1 MAIVLNE
8 IKPGKIPFA
17 KLEFDTSLL
26 SSTDDQPFKT
36 LLIADASVDPQ
47 NFLGK
52 PTRAKTTEQVE
63 REYGKDSVLSQMARY
78 WLDNVPSIPLYLL
91 PMPEDANAGAI
102 AARLVSLQTGGQ
114 FNIVVTR
121 FNEAEALGAVAQHLN
136 EMGRGDRGRDGLAF
150 AAKSGSYE
158 DLLTFLENGSG
169 AGEAAEAKAPV
180 NFKSLT
186 VLASPVVKTSETDNF
201 PDYMRAMIY
210 AATVAPEAQ
219 IDPSRPFH
227 SLTLKD
233 LPAPLEEDEFSEGE
247 LENLVTAGYAVY
259 GVTFNRDSQLLRA
272 VTTYTK
278 NAAGNPDDSFTDINI
293 PLTMSRLRY
302 SFVSYFFN
310 KFISARYKLASDDS
324 LPPPGA
330 LVLQPKT
337 AKPEAFTVFDQW
349 AEKQYIENTEAL
361 RQSLVVEKDRNYL
374 IFSFAPNLIEIL
386 LGVAGKAV
394 MVR

>member
-1 MAIVLNE
+1 
-8 IKPGKIPFA
+8 
-17 KLEFDTSLL
+17 
-26 SSTDDQPFKT
+26 
-36 LLIADASVDPQ
+36 
-47 NFLGK
+47 
-52 PTRAKTTEQVE
+52 
-63 REYGKDSVLSQMARY
+63 MARY

-91 PMPEDANAGAI
+91 PMPEDANAEAI
-102 AARLVSLQTGGQ
+102 ATRLLPLQTGGQ
-114 FNIVVTR
+114 FNIVVTS
-121 FNEAEALGAVAQHLN
+121 FNEPAALGAVARHL
-136 EMGRGDRGRDGLAF
+136 EVMGRGDKGRDGLLF
-150 AAKSGSYE
+150 AAKSGSFE
-158 DLLTFLENGSG
+158 DLLTFLEDGSP
-169 AGEAAEAKAPV
+169 AAEAAGARAPV
-180 NFKSLT
+180 NFKTLT
-186 VLASPVVKTSETDNF
+186 LLASPVVKSSGTDNF
-201 PDYMRAMIY
+201 PDYMKAMIY

-349 AEKQYIENTEAL
+349 AEKQYIEDTQAL